1 MSRRVAGQDV
11 RDVATRTSITA
22 TVTACPGHDVG
33 MPVTVTARIG
43 AAPEVVWDLVA
54 DVTRMGQWSPET
66 TRCRWL
72 TEPPGPREG
81 ARFTGTNAYRGRR
94 WRTECTVVAAD
105 RGREFSFNVVGAGF
119 LSVARWAYTF
129 RPVDDGCEVTETYTD
144 RRGPAL
150 KLFGV
155 AMLGIRDRDAH
166 NRRTMTE
173 TLHRLRAAAE
183 AQTGAV

>member
-1 MSRRVAGQDV
+1 MAD
-11 RDVATRTSITA
+11 
-22 TVTACPGHDVG
+22 
-33 MPVTVTARIG
+33 MPVTVATRIG
-43 AAPEVVWDLVA
+43 AAPEAVWDLVA

-72 TEPPGPREG
+72 TEPPSPRVG

-105 RGREFSFNVVGAGF
+105 RGREFSFDVVGGGF
-119 LSVARWAYTF
+119 LTVARWTYAF

-144 RRGPAL
+144 RRGLLL
-150 KLFGV
+150 KLFGI
-155 AMLGIRDRDAH
+155 AALGITDRDAH

-173 TLHRLRAAAE
+173 TLERLRVAAE
-183 AQTGAV
+183 ARAGAA

>member
-1 MSRRVAGQDV
+1 MA
-11 RDVATRTSITA
+11 
-22 TVTACPGHDVG
+22 G
-33 MPVTVTARIG
+33 MPVTVTTRIG
-43 AAPEVVWDLVA
+43 AAPEAVWDLIA

-81 ARFTGTNAYRGRR
+81 ARFAGTNAYRGRR

-105 RGREFSFNVVGAGF
+105 RGREFSFDVIGGGF
-119 LSVARWAYTF
+119 LTVACWAYTF

-144 RRGPAL
+144 RRGLML
-150 KLFGV
+150 KLFGI
-155 AMLGIRDRDAH
+155 AALGITDRDAH

-173 TLHRLRAAAE
+173 TLERLRVAAE
-183 AQTGAV
+183 AQAGAA